1 MSPASFSNDH
11 KFNNTPYSRF
21 RPDCI
26 GHLLCAR
33 AIENGLTVLGAD
45 QYAPGKFVGHSMAFQ
60 PDGTALGELGEE
72 QDLLIVKIY

>member
-1 MSPASFSNDH
+1 MLLTAMGYDSAVEGFTGSNWTV
-11 KFNNTPYSRF
+11 NVAR
-21 RPDCI
+21 
-26 GHLLCAR
+26 R

-72 QDLLIVKIY
+72 QDLLIVKIN